1 MNTPL
6 PRPLSLAALTGPREP
21 VPAEKLRSGQ
31 PAIRYASAFATH
43 DGHFDV
49 GLWEGTPG
57 SWQVAY
63 TENEVCLL
71 LAGRVRLTASSGEIA
86 EFAAGEAFLVPAGF
100 QGEFAVLE
108 SARKLYAIY
117 QP

>member
-1 MNTPL
+1 MSTPL
-6 PRPLSLAALTGPREP
+6 PLPLSLAALTGPLEP
-21 VPAEKLRSGQ
+21 VPAEQLRGGQ
-31 PAIRYASAFATH
+31 PACRYASAFTSR

-57 SWQVAY
+57 SWEVAY

-71 LAGRVRLTASSGEIA
+71 LAGRVRLTARTGEIA
-86 EFAAGEAFLVPAGF
+86 EFSAGEAFLVPAGF

>member
-6 PRPLSLAALTGPREP
+6 PLPLSLAALAGPREP
-21 VPAEKLRSGQ
+21 VPAEKLKSGQ
-31 PAIRYASAFATH
+31 PAIRYASAFATR

-57 SWQVAY
+57 SWEVAY

-71 LAGRVRLTASSGEIA
+71 LAGRVRLTARSGEIA

-100 QGEFAVLE
+100 HGEFAVLE